1 MLENAARIIAFHM
14 SKRTDIHR
22 AGAIVPFDY
31 SFVLFY
37 QRDVMEH
44 GEPVPPI
51 NIDVVLDMQAKG
63 IPFAKHGGL
72 GRCTVCGA
80 RFKIGEVWKHE
91 PTGVHIHIG
100 TDCARKYE
108 MLVDRTEFELQVERA
123 REGAR
128 RSARTKANSAERAE
142 FLAAHPGLA
151 EALEACMHPI
161 VCDLAARFQIYR
173 SLSPKQ
179 IELAL
184 KLHREGQ
191 QPLPEKPPEDRTVQA
206 PLGKTEFVGRVVS
219 TRAEDGWHGRT
230 AYKMLVRV
238 DTEHGHWLAWGT
250 IPEKLL
256 MSVEPGQHGR
266 IHTLK
271 GNLVRITARLEPGK
285 DNHFVFMSRPVGRLE
300 MAV

>member
-1 MLENAARIIAFHM
+1 MREIAARIIAFHM
-14 SKRTDIHR
+14 HKRTDIHR

-51 NIDVVLDMQAKG
+51 NIDVVLDMQNAG
-63 IPFAKHGGL
+63 VPFAKHGGL
-72 GRCTVCGA
+72 GHCTVCGA
-80 RFKIGEVWKHE
+80 RFKSGEVWKHE

-100 TDCARKYE
+100 RDCAVKYE
-108 MLVDRTEFELQVERA
+108 LMVDRTEFDLQMERA

-128 RSARTKANSAERAE
+128 RSARTKANRAERAE

-151 EALEACMHPI
+151 EALDACMHPI

-173 SLSPKQ
+173 TLSAKQ

-219 TRAEDGWHGRT
+219 TRAEDGWKGRT

-256 MSVEPGQHGR
+256 MSVEPGEHGR
-266 IHTLK
+266 IGTLRGK
-271 GNLVRITARLEPGK
+271 TVRMTARLESGK
-285 DNHFVFMSRPVGRLE
+285 DSHFVFMSRPTGRLE
-300 MAV
+300 AAV